1 MSAETQEFAAAGAE
15 EELKEGFMDV
25 LRDIVAGKL
34 PSDDSLFAH
43 HRILELE
50 LELNDDS
57 SL

>member
-43 HRILELE
+43 HRIVELE
-50 LELNDDS
+50 LDADGS

>member
-34 PSDDSLFAH
+34 PSDDSLFSH
-43 HRILELE
+43 PRIVELE
-50 LELNDDS
+50 LGDDDS

>member
-1 MSAETQEFAAAGAE
+1 MSAETQRFAAAGAE

-43 HRILELE
+43 HRVVELE
-50 LELNDDS
+50 LDEDDS